1 MLKQIAKLPLPLQIA
16 LAGAAGFALYKLF
29 KKPPPETVTQAKVED
44 EIKKSES
51 DGVVPTYGNSQYN
64 IFADSLA
71 AAMFDVGTNTDTL
84 YTVIG
89 RMKKNID
96 VLKLIAA
103 FGIRPYYWFGWKQG
117 DYNLSQWFAEEL
129 NAGNYERVNAILQA
143 NNVQYRF

>member
-84 YTVIG
+84 YSVIG